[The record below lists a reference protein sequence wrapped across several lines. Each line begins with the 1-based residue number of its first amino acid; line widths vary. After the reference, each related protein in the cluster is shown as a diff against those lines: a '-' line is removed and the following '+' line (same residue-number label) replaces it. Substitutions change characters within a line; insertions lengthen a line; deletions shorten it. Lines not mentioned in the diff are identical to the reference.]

1 MFDIGFSE
9 IALVFIIALIVLGPE
24 RLPGLARTAGFWIG
38 KARQMLAEVK
48 SEIEREMQVDEIKRS
63 IREVENAADIKKLA
77 ERVQSIN
84 SDVQGVIT
92 DVTTPPATPP
102 ASTPIPPTATKP
114 PSNTYVKLAC
124 SVRHR

>member
-9 IALVFIIALIVLGPE
+9 IVLVFIIALIVLGPE

-38 KARQMLAEVK
+38 KARRMLAEVK

-63 IREVENAADIKKLA
+63 IREVENAGDIKKLA

-92 DVTTPPATPP
+92 DVTTPPAAPT
-102 ASTPIPPTATKP
+102 STPTPPTASNP
-114 PSNTYVKLAC
+114 PSNSSVK
-124 SVRHR
+124 

>member
-9 IALVFIIALIVLGPE
+9 IVLVFIIALIVLGPE

-38 KARQMLAEVK
+38 KARRMLAEVK

-63 IREVENAADIKKLA
+63 IREVENTADIKKLA

-84 SDVQGVIT
+84 SDVRGVIT
-92 DVTTPPATPP
+92 DVTTPPADPT
-102 ASTPIPPTATKP
+102 STSAPPTSNP
-114 PSNTYVKLAC
+114 PSNSSVK
-124 SVRHR
+124 